1 MNGDIQA
8 LRPSYTIPSGATST
22 RLLFRIVDDETLE
35 RDEQFFIELASVS
48 SGIIGALNRA
58 RVVIVDDDSKYC

>member
-1 MNGDIQA
+1 M
-8 LRPSYTIPSGATST
+8 
-22 RLLFRIVDDETLE
+22 LLFRIVDDDTLE

-48 SGIIGALNRA
+48 SGIIGPLNRA